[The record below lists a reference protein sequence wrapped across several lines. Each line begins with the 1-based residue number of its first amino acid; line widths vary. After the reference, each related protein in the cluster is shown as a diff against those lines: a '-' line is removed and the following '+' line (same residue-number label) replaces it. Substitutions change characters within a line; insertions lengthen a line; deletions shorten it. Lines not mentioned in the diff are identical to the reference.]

1 MGKPMGNGIP
11 LAGVVARP
19 DVLSDFA
26 SKARYFNT
34 FGGNPVSC
42 AAGLAV
48 LEVIEAENLQ
58 HNALEVGR
66 YIMSGLRQLALEHK
80 CIGDVR
86 GAGLFIGAD
95 FVRDRDTKE
104 PAPEIA
110 MRMVNDL
117 RRKNILISASGVD
130 GNVLKIRP
138 PLPFSRADAD
148 IFLVAM
154 REVLEEMTEL

>member
-1 MGKPMGNGIP
+1 
-11 LAGVVARP
+11 
-19 DVLSDFA
+19 
-26 SKARYFNT
+26 
-34 FGGNPVSC
+34 VSC

-48 LEVIEAENLQ
+48 LEVIEAEKLQ
-58 HNALEVGR
+58 QNALEVGR

-80 CIGDVR
+80 CIDDVR

-110 MRMVNDL
+110 MGLVNDL

>member
-1 MGKPMGNGIP
+1 MGNGIP
-11 LAGVVARP
+11 RAGVVTRP
-19 DVLSDFA
+19 DVMSDFA

-48 LEVIEAENLQ
+48 LDVIADENLQ
-58 HNALEVGR
+58 RNALDVGN
-66 YIMSGLRQLALEHK
+66 YMMSGLRRLALEHD

-95 FVRDRDTKE
+95 FVRDRETKT

-110 MRMVNDL
+110 MRLVNDL
-117 RRKNILISASGVD
+117 RRKNILISASGPD
-130 GNVLKIRP
+130 GHVLKIRP
-138 PLPFSRADAD
+138 PLPFSRQDAD
-148 IFLVAM
+148 IFLSALSEILDD
-154 REVLEEMTEL
+154 RA